1 MNIQGCIPRF
11 IKGHGSLILTI
22 LSGAGLIG
30 SVILTAKQT
39 PKAERELQEELHW
52 KIHHRVDEMMDE
64 AEANGHGSDEDDW
77 TDDEHA
83 ELYDRAERET
93 QLTVMEKIKVAGP
106 IYAPVILLGLAT
118 MGCMAGAHILDAK
131 KQAAILSAYAILQQD
146 FKAYRQEIRDEYGE
160 EADRKAWIES
170 QKRVKVLE
178 EEVKRLEG
186 IKGVC
191 NFGIAT
197 IPGLIFRSDMGNI
210 DLAMLHF
217 NRNLIL
223 RGWASL
229 GELYSFLG
237 LPEDQWKFVHKEN
250 DEEYGWNAY
259 IDEVE
264 WGVAFLDY
272 RLTECETK
280 DGEKA
285 YLIDFDVPPYKI
297 EGYEQDDDIDTPG
310 ETYSGYDPDEAKR
323 MLIQGVDQIPM
334 LIDSASSNVH
344 APSMYEEWKENRPMT
359 CGW

>member
-1 MNIQGCIPRF
+1 MNIQGCVPRF
-11 IKGHGSLILTI
+11 IKDHGSLILTI
-22 LSGAGLIG
+22 LSGVGLIG
-30 SVILTAKQT
+30 SVILTAKQA
-39 PKAERELQEELHW
+39 PKAEGAL
-52 KIHHRVDEMMDE
+52 IE
-64 AEANGHGSDEDDW
+64 AEQDKQAEILKARIDAI
-77 TDDEHA
+77 EHPDGYT
-83 ELYDRAERET
+83 ESYYEKVDNVCNDMNDNPPKLS
-93 QLTVMEKIKVAGP
+93 VMEKIKVAGP

-118 MGCMAGAHILDAK
+118 IGCMAGAHILDAK
-131 KQAAILSAYAILQQD
+131 KQAAILSAYAMLQQD

-297 EGYEQDDDIDTPG
+297 EGYEQDDDIETPG
-310 ETYSGYDPDEAKR
+310 ETYSGYDPNEAKR

>member
-30 SVILTAKQT
+30 SVILTAKQA
-39 PKAERELQEELHW
+39 PKAEGAL
-52 KIHHRVDEMMDE
+52 IE
-64 AEANGHGSDEDDW
+64 AEQDKQ
-77 TDDEHA
+77 A
-83 ELYDRAERET
+83 EILKARIYAIEAPYGYTESYYEKVDNVCNDMNDN
-93 QLTVMEKIKVAGP
+93 LPKLSVMEKIKVAGP

-131 KQAAILSAYAILQQD
+131 KQAAILSAYAMLQQD

-178 EEVKRLEG
+178 EEVKRLEN

-210 DLAMLHF
+210 DMAMLHF

-237 LPEDQWKFVHKEN
+237 LPEDQWKFVKKED

-297 EGYEQDDDIDTPG
+297 DGYEQYDDIKTPG